1 MTDPLFTRLHITAL
15 TTALCIT
22 VIFTLWPG
30 IDVMVSAA
38 MTDGEGNFIAA
49 QMSFPSAFNAW
60 LRKLTEIAAVLTILY
75 TCWLWL
81 ARRADQNWLRCWS
94 FLSGSFLLGPGLIV
108 NLLLKEHVGRARP
121 ASITL
126 FGGEGQ
132 FTAAFQ
138 ITDQCTTNCSFTSG
152 EAALS
157 AAWAFA
163 LVALLWGGLSARG
176 RIWAL
181 FAGGSLVLISPALRV
196 ILGRHFL
203 SDVLVSVLIAA
214 LTTLAMY
221 RLLNIGEARAA
232 FAPAQLRARAYAIVG
247 LLRWRR

>member
-1 MTDPLFTRLHITAL
+1 MNDPLFTRLHIATL
-15 TTALCIT
+15 TTALCTT
-22 VIFTLWPG
+22 VIFTMWPG
-30 IDVMVSAA
+30 LDIMASAA
-38 MTDGEGNFIAA
+38 FTDGQGNFIATR
-49 QMSFPSAFNAW
+49 MSFPSALNAG
-60 LRKLTEIAAVLTILY
+60 LRKVTEIAALLTILY
-75 TCWLWL
+75 TAWLWL
-81 ARRADQNWLRCWS
+81 ARRADRNWLRCWS
-94 FLSGSFLLGPGLIV
+94 FLTASFLLGPGLIV
-108 NLLLKEHVGRARP
+108 NFLLKEQVGRARP
-121 ASITL
+121 ANVTL
-126 FGGEGQ
+126 FGGEQQ

-157 AAWAFA
+157 AAWVFG

-176 RIWAL
+176 RAWAL
-181 FAGGSLVLISPALRV
+181 LGGGSLVLINPGLRV

-232 FAPAQLRARAYAIVG
+232 FAPAQLRARMRSFAG